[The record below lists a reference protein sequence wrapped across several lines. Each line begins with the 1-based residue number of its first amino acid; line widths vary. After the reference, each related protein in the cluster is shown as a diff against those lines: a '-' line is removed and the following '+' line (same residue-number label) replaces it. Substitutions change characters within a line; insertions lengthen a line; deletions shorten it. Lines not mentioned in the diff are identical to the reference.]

1 MPRRFACLFVVFI
14 VVFPPD
20 AVFGMPR
27 QRVILRDDF
36 PNRPAVCL
44 CRPGVQ
50 QCLCVGQTSGGDA
63 EAALGLPCARFGRC
77 VMFVIVRRSVA
88 AAQADEAD
96 AAGPIFGVGVGAQ
109 RLFGQCVRIGFRRA
123 LYESGVG
130 LAGRLPP
137 TFQCVEYQDF
147 AALAVGAPAGGC
159 AVCQSCRAVAAV
171 EAFQWA
177 ASSNSG
183 AQAMAA
189 RLACSDNAQSMR
201 YLAASPSM

>member
-20 AVFGMPR
+20 AAFGMPR
-27 QRVILRDDF
+27 QGVILRDDF

-44 CRPGVQ
+44 CRPVVQ

-63 EAALGLPCARFGRC
+63 EAAIGLPYARFGRC
-77 VMFVIVRRSVA
+77 VMFVIVRRAVA

-96 AAGPIFGVGVGAQ
+96 AACPIFGVGVGVQ

-130 LAGRLPP
+130 LAGRLPL

-147 AALAVGAPAGGC
+147 AALAVGAPACRC
-159 AVCQSCRAVAAV
+159 AVVQYDVAHAVAAFGQGDV
-171 EAFQWA
+171 DDAGA
-177 ASSNSG
+177 AGVDSAG
-183 AQAMAA
+183 IDA
-189 RLACSDNAQSMR
+189 LAVGPRIQ
-201 YLAASPSM
+201 P

>member
-20 AVFGMPR
+20 AAFGMPR
-27 QRVILRDDF
+27 QGVILRDDF

-44 CRPGVQ
+44 CRPVVQ

-77 VMFVIVRRSVA
+77 VMFVIVRRAVA

-96 AAGPIFGVGVGAQ
+96 AACPIFGVG
-109 RLFGQCVRIGFRRA
+109 LVR
-123 LYESGVG
+123 
-130 LAGRLPP
+130 RLPP

-159 AVCQSCRAVAAV
+159 AVCQSCRAVAAMA
-171 EAFQWA
+171 AFQWA
-177 ASSNSG
+177 ASSNLG